1 MLALGNGAD
10 CAFECMYYM
19 QHKRQ
24 NQNIR
29 YQPLTLKI
37 RFLVAEK
44 KSLSYNS
51 VPLSCMQSS
60 FLWRLFCEFIMYTW
74 GRTPLNYVIVI
85 ART

>member
-1 MLALGNGAD
+1 MLALGNDAY

-29 YQPLTLKI
+29 YQPLTRKI

-44 KSLSYNS
+44 KKN
-51 VPLSCMQSS
+51 
-60 FLWRLFCEFIMYTW
+60 
-74 GRTPLNYVIVI
+74 I
-85 ART
+85 ALL